1 MVSYSS
7 KSKAKRRR
15 VSFKISAP
23 GAKAVFLVGDF
34 NGWDT
39 KSQAMNNTDLD
50 LWEKTILLPPGRY
63 EYKFW
68 VDGKWRMDPD
78 NQAVCQNCFGT
89 QNNVLNLG

>member
-15 VSFKISAP
+15 VSFELFAP
-23 GAKAVFLVGDF
+23 GAKAVFLTGDF

-39 KSQAMNNTDLD
+39 KRHAMHDAGHD
-50 LWEKTILLPPGRY
+50 LWEKTLVLPPGRY

-68 VDGKWRMDPD
+68 VDGKWCMDSD
-78 NQAVCQNCFGT
+78 NRSVCRNCFGT
-89 QNNVLNLG
+89 QNSVLNLR